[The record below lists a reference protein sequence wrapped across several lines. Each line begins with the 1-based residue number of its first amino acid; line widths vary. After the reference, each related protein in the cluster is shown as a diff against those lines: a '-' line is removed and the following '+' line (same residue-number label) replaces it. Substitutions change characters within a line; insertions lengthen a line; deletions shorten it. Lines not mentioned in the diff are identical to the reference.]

1 MKAGEVFLPAFFC
14 EIKFHFFATM
24 HNLKTFKHQN
34 PPLPQDSR
42 FADKA
47 YEITSPIFLCGLP
60 LPGKSRE
67 TPDGRF

>member
-1 MKAGEVFLPAFFC
+1 
-14 EIKFHFFATM
+14 M

-34 PPLPQDSR
+34 QPLPQDSR